1 MKVPVYTFHKGEPKC
16 LSRGFESLR
25 KQKVTKMRIKTYE
38 YEKERD
44 FALVHVHEYDPVER
58 EYNDEGI
65 LWADVV
71 TGTLYK
77 PTTGECLSST
87 KIQLL
92 VD

>member
-1 MKVPVYTFHKGEPKC
+1 MKPPTYTFHKGEPKC
-16 LSRGFESLR
+16 LSRGFESLH
-25 KQKVTKMRIKTYE
+25 KAKTTKMKIRTYE

-44 FALVHVHEYDPVER
+44 FTLIHVYEYDPIDR
-58 EYNDEGI
+58 EYVDEGI
-65 LWADVV
+65 VWADVV

-77 PTTGECLSST
+77 TKTGECLSST